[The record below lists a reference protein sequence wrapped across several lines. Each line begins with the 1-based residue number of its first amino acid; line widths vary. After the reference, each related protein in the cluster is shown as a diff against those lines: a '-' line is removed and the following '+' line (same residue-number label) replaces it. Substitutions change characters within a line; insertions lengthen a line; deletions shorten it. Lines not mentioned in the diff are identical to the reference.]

1 MTKKQDNKN
10 LLKEYKLT
18 WAGKL
23 FFAGV
28 AAKIA
33 GMALKGHAARMRGM
47 NEQDESAPEETSDI
61 ASMFPFKLTGTPEQL
76 QAVMEVIKASKEF
89 QDEINHDGATVETV
103 MQKLNIQNIAKK
115 TFEEKTGK
123 PWPL

>member
-1 MTKKQDNKN
+1 MTKKNNLN
-10 LLKEYKLT
+10 LLKEYKLS

-47 NEQDESAPEETSDI
+47 NEQEEGESGADASDL
-61 ASMFPFKLTGTPEQL
+61 ANMFPFKLTGTPEQL
-76 QAVMEVIKASKEF
+76 EAVMEVIKASAEF
-89 QDEINHDGATVETV
+89 QEEINREGATVETV

-115 TFEEKTGK
+115 AFEEKTGK

>member
-10 LLKEYKLT
+10 LLKEYKLS

-47 NEQDESAPEETSDI
+47 NEQDETGEPETSDL
-61 ASMFPFKLTGTPEQL
+61 ANMFPFKLSGTPEQL
-76 QAVMEVIKASKEF
+76 QAIMEVIKASKEF
-89 QDEINHDGATVETV
+89 QDEINREGATVETV
-103 MQKLNIQNIAKK
+103 MQKLNIQNLTKK
-115 TFEEKTGK
+115 AFEEKTGK

>member
-1 MTKKQDNKN
+1 MNNNKDKQMST
-10 LLKEYKLT
+10 LKEYRLS

-28 AAKIA
+28 AAKLLGKVLQRKSA
-33 GMALKGHAARMRGM
+33 GL
-47 NEQDESAPEETSDI
+47 NEQDVDPEISSSEDPSSI
-61 ASMFPFKLTGTPEQL
+61 FPFKLQGTPEQL
-76 QAVMEVIKASKEF
+76 QAVMEVIKTSQEF
-89 QDEINHDGATVETV
+89 QDEVNREGATVETV
-103 MQKLNIQNIAKK
+103 MQKLNIQNLAKK

>member
-1 MTKKQDNKN
+1 MTKKQDNEN
-10 LLKEYKLT
+10 LLKEYKLS

-33 GMALKGHAARMRGM
+33 GMALKKQAARMRGM
-47 NEQDESAPEETSDI
+47 NEQDESGGEDASDV
-61 ASMFPFKLTGTPEQL
+61 AHMFPFKLKGTPEQL
-76 QAVMEVIKASKEF
+76 QAVMEVIKASQEF
-89 QDEINHDGATVETV
+89 QEEINRDGATVESV
-103 MQKLNIQNIAKK
+103 MEKLNIQNLAKK
-115 TFEEKTGK
+115 AFEEKTGK